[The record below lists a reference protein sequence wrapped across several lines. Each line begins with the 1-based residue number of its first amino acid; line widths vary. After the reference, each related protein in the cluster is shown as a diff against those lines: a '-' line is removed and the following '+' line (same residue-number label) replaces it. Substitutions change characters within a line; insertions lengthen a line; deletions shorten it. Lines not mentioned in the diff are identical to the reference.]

1 MQPVV
6 GVDLGGTKLLAGV
19 VDERL
24 DVLERVLR
32 PSDVGDED
40 DIVEALLEAVGQAIE
55 AVPEVAA
62 IGVGVPCTIDQR
74 RGVAVAAVNL
84 PLTDVPLRDILAK
97 RFGLP
102 SFIDNDAN
110 VAGLAEVRHGAAQ
123 GLDHVIMLTVG
134 TGIGGAIV
142 LDGELYH
149 GSVGA
154 AGELG
159 HMVVS
164 ASGPRCQGNC
174 PNRGCLEAMAS
185 GTALAR
191 AGRAA
196 AEREP
201 DSALG
206 KAAAGGTEIRGRLV
220 TEEAIAGDEAAR
232 AALAE
237 IGAWLGIGIANYINI
252 FNPEA
257 VIVGG
262 GVIAA
267 GDLLLEPAREE
278 VLARALQPGRD
289 LVQILPAH
297 FGADAGLLGA
307 ATLARDELHRQG
319 AG

>member
-1 MQPVV
+1 M
-6 GVDLGGTKLLAGV
+6 A
-19 VDERL
+19 
-24 DVLERVLR
+24 
-32 PSDVGDED
+32 
-40 DIVEALLEAVGQAIE
+40 EAVK
-55 AVPEVAA
+55 AVPAVAA

-74 RGVAVAAVNL
+74 RGIAVAAVNL
-84 PLTDVPLRDILAK
+84 PLTDVPLRDILNE
-97 RFGLP
+97 RIGLP

-134 TGIGGAIV
+134 TGICGAIV
-142 LDGELYH
+142 LDGELYR

-174 PNRGCLEAMAS
+174 PNHGCLEAMAS

-201 DSALG
+201 ESELG
-206 KAAAGGTEIRGRLV
+206 RAAAGGKEITGRLV
-220 TEEAIAGDEAAR
+220 TETAVAGDEAAR
-232 AALAE
+232 GALAE
-237 IGAWLGIGIANYINI
+237 IGAWLGIGIASYVNI

-257 VIVGG
+257 VVVGG

-267 GDLLLEPAREE
+267 GDLLLEPARRE
-278 VLARALQPGRD
+278 VAARALPPGRD
-289 LVQILPAH
+289 LVRVLPAD

-307 ATLARDELHRQG
+307 ATLAYDELGRLDVG
-319 AG
+319 